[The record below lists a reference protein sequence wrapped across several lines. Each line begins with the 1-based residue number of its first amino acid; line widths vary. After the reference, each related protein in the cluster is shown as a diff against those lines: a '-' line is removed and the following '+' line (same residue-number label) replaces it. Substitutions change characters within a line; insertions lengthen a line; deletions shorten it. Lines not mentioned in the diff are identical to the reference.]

1 MKELTK
7 YSRLAMYLEK
17 LFDRLNEDFFDG
29 VLERPVIT
37 IQSTPRAYGHYTLY
51 DAWSVKGEG
60 HRELNLGA
68 GTLDRPIEAVCCTMI
83 HEMVHILNHE
93 VLNVQDCSG
102 SGGTYHNKYFAMA
115 ANSHGLICSR
125 SEKYGWSH
133 TEPSDELLEW
143 ILKNNIQ
150 EIKITRHDIGEF
162 RIPGGEHTTSGG
174 VKPTIS
180 TTGKSSSRRYIC
192 PCCHTIIRVTRT
204 VNVMCADCMEL
215 MVEG

>member
-60 HRELNLGA
+60 HREINIGA
-68 GTLDRPIEAVCCTMI
+68 GTLDRPIEAVCCTLI
-83 HEMVHILNHE
+83 HEMCHQYNDT
-93 VLNVQDCSG
+93 VLNVQDCSR
-102 SGGTYHNKYFAMA
+102 GGMYHNKYFKQA
-115 ANSHGLICSR
+115 AEQRGLTVLKT
-125 SEKYGWSH
+125 EKYGFSR
-133 TEPSDELLEW
+133 TEPGDVLLEW
-143 ILKNNIQ
+143 ILNNNIQ
-150 EIKITRHDIGEF
+150 EIKITRHDVGEIC
-162 RIPGGEHTTSGG
+162 IPGGEHTTSGG
-174 VKPTIS
+174 VKPTLP
-180 TTGKSSSRRYIC
+180 TAGKSNSRRYLC
-192 PCCHTIIRVTRT
+192 PCCHTIIRATRT